1 MGTNA
6 INRLDNRD
14 QKSDAGIAS
23 VHKATT
29 ETLREFKETLGQF
42 CLGKD
47 AETSFRNQISS
58 LEKTNGTLQAD
69 KTRYENKVQHLN
81 QKLEEA
87 RRHLVDCQ
95 GQLQNR
101 QNELE
106 AARAAPVEDPR
117 LSSQIHELK
126 KTKQALETQL
136 ENAKQAVL
144 DAQNETMIAREGD
157 AKKVDHTKEIEQ
169 KLKETGQKLKDTKL
183 KLDNAMDR
191 INGFEAEKTSYQA
204 DQERKDSTERQKLAQ
219 RAHEQQQTEKVKYQA
234 ELENSKQR
242 LEQQERKYAQALQQL
257 EELQAKHNAQNQ
269 GPTDPQQ
276 ERVTYLQQTK
286 QQMQQVQQLINRVPN
301 QKTSIVCS
309 QDLQSIKKTAT
320 DTQRFIVKTLEEHSQ
335 TVLTYLQQTKQ
346 QMQQV
351 QQLINRVP
359 NQKTSIVCSQDLQ
372 SIKKTATDTQ
382 RFIVKTLE
390 EHSQTV
396 LTAAAEQKRIEGKVR
411 KSGAMEIEK
420 IELEQENILLKG
432 KIEELQQQR
441 VWSGVGQ
448 QSSVNNTPARNV
460 LQKADDDDRLRS
472 IVRDRNHKRAKELNI
487 TPRNNS
493 NVENQGS
500 LRRTASLNAIS
511 FQSTKTGPVPG
522 ETKNVF
528 TPQGRENGI
537 NAAFSGSF
545 GETNSQQ
552 QAPSSLNSSRSIIP
566 FSAIGIQRSS
576 PSNNNDRD
584 PVSLIDCSPDQGPDR
599 SDNKSTSSKATSSK
613 ATEQA
618 IADAAS
624 SIGPQATGS
633 RHFTG
638 TNGGEASGRKASFP
652 QHGPSKP
659 SPHDAMPVKSA
670 MKKPKQNPTYASE
683 GPRNGS
689 KSGKEEILNPPRQA
703 LGMDNIRGVRSGA
716 TSSNTVHQSAMQHSH
731 VDSPDQGSP
740 PAAPVSRFQ
749 KRQHDGMGL
758 SNAPKRRLTIERTR
772 SRTRSGEIPDSQDT
786 GKTL

>member
-47 AETSFRNQISS
+47 GETSFRNQISS

-106 AARAAPVEDPR
+106 AARAVPVEDPR

-126 KTKQALETQL
+126 KTKKALETQL

-183 KLDNAMDR
+183 KLDSAMDR

-335 TVLTYLQQTKQ
+335 TVLT
-346 QMQQV
+346 
-351 QQLINRVP
+351 
-359 NQKTSIVCSQDLQ
+359 
-372 SIKKTATDTQ
+372 
-382 RFIVKTLE
+382 
-390 EHSQTV
+390 
-396 LTAAAEQKRIEGKVR
+396 AAAEQKRIEGKVR

-460 LQKADDDDRLRS
+460 LQKAVDDDRLRS

-552 QAPSSLNSSRSIIP
+552 QAPSSQNSSRSIIP

-758 SNAPKRRLTIERTR
+758 SNAPKRRLTSERTR

>member
-1 MGTNA
+1 LGTNA

-335 TVLTYLQQTKQ
+335 TVLT
-346 QMQQV
+346 
-351 QQLINRVP
+351 
-359 NQKTSIVCSQDLQ
+359 
-372 SIKKTATDTQ
+372 
-382 RFIVKTLE
+382 
-390 EHSQTV
+390 
-396 LTAAAEQKRIEGKVR
+396 AAAEQKRIEGKVR

-638 TNGGEASGRKASFP
+638 TNGGEASGRKANFP

>member
-276 ERVTYLQQTK
+276 ERV
-286 QQMQQVQQLINRVPN
+286 
-301 QKTSIVCS
+301 
-309 QDLQSIKKTAT
+309 
-320 DTQRFIVKTLEEHSQ
+320 
-335 TVLTYLQQTKQ
+335 TYLQQTKQ

>member
-69 KTRYENKVQHLN
+69 KTRYENKVQYLN

-106 AARAAPVEDPR
+106 AARAVPVEDPR

-183 KLDNAMDR
+183 KLDSAMDR

-301 QKTSIVCS
+301 Q
-309 QDLQSIKKTAT
+309 
-320 DTQRFIVKTLEEHSQ
+320 E
-335 TVLTYLQQTKQ
+335 
-346 QMQQV
+346 
-351 QQLINRVP
+351 
-359 NQKTSIVCSQDLQ
+359 TSIVCSQDLQ

-441 VWSGVGQ
+441 VWSGVEQ

>member
-1 MGTNA
+1 LGTNA

-276 ERVTYLQQTK
+276 ERV
-286 QQMQQVQQLINRVPN
+286 
-301 QKTSIVCS
+301 
-309 QDLQSIKKTAT
+309 
-320 DTQRFIVKTLEEHSQ
+320 
-335 TVLTYLQQTKQ
+335 TYLQQTKQ